1 MKPCIAIGFAKS
13 FRFDELR
20 QQLQES
26 RRGTLYREVLHLESG
41 GDTFIFPFGVV
52 LFWGVPADEQQRL
65 VSEITPFADELL
77 SKPFEDHF
85 EYVVDTHRQRIQED
99 RISLVNDT
107 VLDKLALSHGI
118 AQSIKLVEL
127 EASASRAVDET
138 AHIPRNMAETGS
150 TRLSRRDIARMRG
163 RLLLVESDIN
173 HHYALLD
180 TPEFFWEYP
189 ELEPL
194 YLEATRYLDVQAR
207 VAVLDKKLQMIH
219 KLFDMLADEQKHK
232 HSSLLEWII
241 IWLIAV
247 EIVIFLGHDLLK
259 IF

>member
-1 MKPCIAIGFAKS
+1 MKPCIAIGLAKS
-13 FRFDELR
+13 FRFDALR
-20 QQLQES
+20 QRLQES
-26 RRGTLYREVLHLESG
+26 RRGTLYREVLHLENG
-41 GDTFIFPFGVV
+41 GDTFIFPFGVM

-65 VSEITPFADELL
+65 ISEITPFADELL
-77 SKPFEDHF
+77 RTPFEDHF
-85 EYVVDTHRQRIQED
+85 EYVVDSNRQRIQED
-99 RISLVNDT
+99 RIALINDT

-127 EASASRAVDET
+127 EAIASRAVEET

-189 ELEPL
+189 ELESR
-194 YLEATRYLDVQAR
+194 YREATRYLDVQAR